1 MHLAK
6 DSWLSQAVP
15 SSRKLTGPQT
25 DEIDMSWLTCMGHSS
40 EQMAQ
45 LPPLPQYPDT
55 VEDIGDTAETWC
67 GPLKGGSE
75 LKH

>member
-1 MHLAK
+1 
-6 DSWLSQAVP
+6 
-15 SSRKLTGPQT
+15 
-25 DEIDMSWLTCMGHSS
+25 MGHSS